1 MSRLRKPV
9 VGKKGIRCLGVAE
22 SFRLGSLPWSV
33 FAGVVMRKDMLIDG
47 MSISLATV
55 GGDDATDAI
64 IDLYGKLGRSDIGFM
79 MVSGSIVS
87 WYNIIDPERLSRETG
102 LPLIMLTYRRSE
114 GIERSI
120 KVRFKDSWEE
130 KLDAYHRLG
139 SRVKMVLHTGKSV
152 YVRPIGLTVEDARRL
167 LDDFTLQGRYP
178 EPVRVAGLM
187 AYTVLGQL
195 EALSHRRRPVEG
207 EGQPP

>member
-1 MSRLRKPV
+1 
-9 VGKKGIRCLGVAE
+9 
-22 SFRLGSLPWSV
+22 
-33 FAGVVMRKDMLIDG
+33 MRKDMLIDG

-64 IDLYGKLGRSDIGFM
+64 IDLYGKLGRDDIRFM

-120 KVRFKDSWEE
+120 RARFKDSWSE
-130 KLDAYHRLG
+130 KLDSYRKLG
-139 SRVKMVLHTGKSV
+139 PRVKITLHTGKSV
-152 YVRPIGLTVEDARRL
+152 YVRPVGLTIDDARRL
-167 LDDFTLQGRYP
+167 LDGFTLQGRYP
-178 EPVRVAGLM
+178 EPIRVAGLL
-187 AYTVLGQL
+187 AYTVLGQM
-195 EALSHRRRPVEG
+195 EALWHRRPPVEG
-207 EGQPP
+207 GGRPP